1 MLMRK
6 LLALILSALIVI
18 VPSTAYASPYYT
30 HNVYSDEYIT
40 EDYWWAAWILD
51 WHIFSAVF
59 LNYTNESLNNNT
71 EEVVTEPQPF
81 FYPKAEVSD
90 VSFGHAPR
98 GEPVIPNN
106 AVMPSPD
113 YRCSAGCEG
122 ATGSVGFAA
131 GEVGYNDG
139 VKVIVRD
146 PSTGRIY
153 ETPNFD
159 KVNNN
164 WVAMGCDSNA
174 TSACFTK

>member
-1 MLMRK
+1 MRK
-6 LLALILSALIVI
+6 LLTLILSGLII
-18 VPSTAYASPYYT
+18 LTPSVAQASPYYT
-30 HNVYSDEYIT
+30 ENVYLDEFNT
-40 EDYWWAAWILD
+40 DNYWWASWILD

-59 LNYTNESLNNNT
+59 LNYTNVYSNSDT
-71 EEVVTEPQPF
+71 EEVPPAPQPF

-90 VSFGHAPR
+90 VSFGFAPR
-98 GEPVIPNN
+98 GEPVIPTN
-106 AVMPSPD
+106 AVIPSPD
-113 YRCSAGCEG
+113 YRCSAACSG
-122 ATGSVGFAA
+122 ATGSVGFSP

-139 VKVIVRD
+139 VKVIVKD

>member
-1 MLMRK
+1 MRK
-6 LLALILSALIVI
+6 LLTLILSGLIVLT
-18 VPSTAYASPYYT
+18 PSAAQASPYYT
-30 HNVYSDEYIT
+30 ENVYSDEFNVDNYF
-40 EDYWWAAWILD
+40 WAAWILD
-51 WHIFSAVF
+51 WNIFFAGLF
-59 LNYTNESLNNNT
+59 NYTNESLNNDT
-71 EEVVTEPQPF
+71 EETLPEPQPF

-98 GEPVIPNN
+98 GEPVIPNS

-113 YRCSAGCEG
+113 YRCSIACSGT
-122 ATGSVGFAA
+122 TGSVGFSP

-139 VKVIVRD
+139 VKFIAHD

-153 ETPNFD
+153 EAINF
-159 KVNNN
+159 NNVSHN

>member
-1 MLMRK
+1 MMRK
-6 LLALILSALIVI
+6 LITLIVSGLIVI
-18 VPSTAYASPYYT
+18 VPSTAQASPYYT
-30 HNVYSDEYIT
+30 ENIYSEEYET
-40 EDYWWAAWILD
+40 SNYWWASWILD
-51 WHIFSAVF
+51 WHVFEALF
-59 LNYTNESLNNNT
+59 LNYNYDYLNNDT
-71 EEVVTEPQPF
+71 EEVIPEPQPF

-90 VSFGHAPR
+90 ISFGFAPR
-98 GEPVIPNN
+98 GESIIPTN
-106 AVMPSPD
+106 AVVPSPD
-113 YRCSAGCEG
+113 YRCSAACNG

-139 VKVIVRD
+139 IKVIVRD

-174 TSACFTK
+174 SAGCFTK